1 MLRACSEA
9 CISDD
14 QSPEVAIRR
23 RRMISWHRGRNR
35 VIWDVTTWL
44 KDVRAYAAKGE
55 APRQSIFNFFAPKW
69 SNSGLESGR

>member
-23 RRMISWHRGRNR
+23 RRMISWHRGGNR
-35 VIWDVTTWL
+35 VIRDVTTWL

-55 APRQSIFNFFAPKW
+55 APGSLFLTSLLQRDRILA
-69 SNSGLESGR
+69 